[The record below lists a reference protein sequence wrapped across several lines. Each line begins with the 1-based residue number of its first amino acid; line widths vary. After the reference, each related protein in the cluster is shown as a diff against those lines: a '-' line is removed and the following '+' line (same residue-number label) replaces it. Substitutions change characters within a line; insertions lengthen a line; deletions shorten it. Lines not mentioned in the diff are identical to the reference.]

1 MDQIYIALQKF
12 LANHHVT
19 SELDHDSSGERNL
32 RVSENTTLA
41 VFTEIYNENTG
52 EQLEE
57 VIEGENTTLA
67 VFIEIYNEDTGEHE
81 CVPITDLL
89 DKLVGEKQ

>member
-41 VFTEIYNENTG
+41 IFV
-52 EQLEE
+52 
-57 VIEGENTTLA
+57 
-67 VFIEIYNEDTGEHE
+67 EIYNEDTGEHE